1 MPLLAQ
7 SPPNQSHP
15 SIDAIVHDILA
26 AQRSTGTTYALF
38 TDGSF
43 QLGDLPTG
51 LILESEHMRRSY
63 GNASGRSYYL
73 IAALVLPW
81 SQVLAL
87 VVQATIVNN

>member
-1 MPLLAQ
+1 MSFLLHCLQHAIVTQ
-7 SPPNQSHP
+7 SPLNQSHP

-63 GNASGRSYYL
+63 GNASAAI
-73 IAALVLPW
+73 IAVGPL
-81 SQVLAL
+81 
-87 VVQATIVNN
+87 TT